1 MSTIVIQR
9 KKRIAERI
17 MQIDQV
23 EALDELEELLVG
35 IEMRSR
41 VEASMHDID
50 YGNVMTLEEFH
61 RSNREWL
68 KAKRTE

>member
-23 EALDELEELLVG
+23 KALDELEELLVG
-35 IEMRSR
+35 IEMRAR

-50 YGNVMTLEEFH
+50 SGNVMTLEEFH

>member
-17 MQIDQV
+17 MQIDHV
-23 EALDELEELLVG
+23 KALDELEELLVG
-35 IEMRSR
+35 IEMRAR

-50 YGNVMTLEEFH
+50 NGNVMTLEEFH

>member
-1 MSTIVIQR
+1 MSISAIQR

-23 EALDELEELLVG
+23 KALDELEELLVG
-35 IEMRSR
+35 IEMRAR

-50 YGNVMTLEEFH
+50 NGNVMTLEEFH